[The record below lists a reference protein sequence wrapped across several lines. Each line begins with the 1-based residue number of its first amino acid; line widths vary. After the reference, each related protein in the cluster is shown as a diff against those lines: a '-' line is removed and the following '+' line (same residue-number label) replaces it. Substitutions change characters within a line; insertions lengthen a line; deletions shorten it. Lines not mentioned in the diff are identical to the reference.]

1 VACHLLAA
9 DPDRALSGLDDPA
22 DRVQERALA
31 GAVRADERDAL
42 ALVEVERDAVDG
54 DRGAVLDDERVDLE
68 QLAQSSALPR

>member
-1 VACHLLAA
+1 VAGDLLAA
-9 DPDRALSGLDDPA
+9 DPDRALGRLDDPA

-31 GAVRADERDAL
+31 GAVRADQRDAL

-54 DRGAVLDDERVDLE
+54 DGGAVLDDERVDLE